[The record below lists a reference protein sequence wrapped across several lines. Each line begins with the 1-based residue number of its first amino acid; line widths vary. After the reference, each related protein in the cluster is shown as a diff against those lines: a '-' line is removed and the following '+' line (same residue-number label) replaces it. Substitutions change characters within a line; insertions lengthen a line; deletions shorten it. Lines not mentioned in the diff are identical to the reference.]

1 MRMRNMRDFVGLTR
15 EAINALIGVEQIWRR
30 RTPDYELSSEDRE
43 KVVELLSRVK
53 VSVGLILKSVQ
64 GG

>member
-1 MRMRNMRDFVGLTR
+1 MRDFVRQTR

-30 RTPDYELSSEDRE
+30 RAPDYELSSEDRE
-43 KVVELLSRVK
+43 KVMELLSKVK
-53 VSVGLILKSVQ
+53 VSVDLILDSLQ